1 VVVRRQSNPTGLASI
16 LLQHGVTWLY
26 WIATSVIVIGVL
38 RGQTSIASYFSL
50 MKSKGILEST
60 VDGLRAENARLSDE
74 ITRIRESKSYARKVL
89 REKYHV
95 TEDGEK
101 IIYYAD

>member
-1 VVVRRQSNPTGLASI
+1 VVRRRQPKRMGLAA
-16 LLQHGVTWLY
+16 LLLEHGVGCLY
-26 WIATSVIVIGVL
+26 VFATLVIIVGVF
-38 RGQTSIASYFSL
+38 RGQTSVSSYFSL
-50 MKSKGILEST
+50 MKSKAILEET
-60 VDGLRAENARLSDE
+60 VSGIRVENEKLNDE

>member
-1 VVVRRQSNPTGLASI
+1 
-16 LLQHGVTWLY
+16 
-26 WIATSVIVIGVL
+26 VIGVL

>member
-1 VVVRRQSNPTGLASI
+1 MVARRQPKQTGLAAV
-16 LLQHGVTWLY
+16 LLEHGVVFLY
-26 WIATSVIVIGVL
+26 WFATLVIVVGVF
-38 RGQTSIASYFSL
+38 RGQTSVSSYFSL
-50 MKSKGILEST
+50 MKSKAILEET
-60 VDGLRAENARLSDE
+60 VTGIQTENRKLSDE
-74 ITRIRESKSYARKVL
+74 ITRIRESKAYARKVL

>member
-1 VVVRRQSNPTGLASI
+1 MVVKRQSNNSGVVPMLLA
-16 LLQHGVTWLY
+16 HGVHWLY
-26 WIATSVIVIGVL
+26 WAATAMILIGVL

-50 MKSKGILEST
+50 IKSKHILEET
-60 VDGLRAENARLSDE
+60 VQNLQNENEKLSEE
-74 ITRIRESKSYARKVL
+74 ITRIKESKSYARKVL

-95 TEDGEK
+95 TEEGEK